1 MVAFSLLQ
9 ILYRAI
15 TEVGNLAHWWTAGVR
30 GRSKVA
36 EQLEFWFGNFCASL
50 VEVQQLSVN
59 QLVQWLVTGGGA
71 TDWIDTRVEFKIFS
85 EDGKTFLHFRHSDWQ
100 ADAKTFPHCSMGW
113 AIFLLSLKE
122 FA

>member
-1 MVAFSLLQ
+1 MVAFSLSQ

-15 TEVGNLAHWWTAGVR
+15 TEVGNLAHWCTAGVR

-71 TDWIDTRVEFKIFS
+71 TDWIDTRVEFKIVS
-85 EDGKTFLHFRHSDWQ
+85 EEARHSSTSDTQTGRQTPRPFRTARWVGRY
-100 ADAKTFPHCSMGW
+100 SY
-113 AIFLLSLKE
+113 
-122 FA
+122 